1 MANKNKLRHKNSKS
15 VLKTSLIL
23 ISVIG
28 VITFLIISYLIYSLQ
43 CYAYD
48 NNISSDNLNLSV
60 LIKSMPYWTNPT
72 FTAPFDIGA
81 IMQMHGSV
89 WYIYV
94 VALSLLALMLFS
106 KNYDDYKGVEAG
118 SADWAT
124 KRDEKENSDETG
136 IPIGNKFYVT
146 VNNPHGRYY
155 EPHNLNEILIG
166 GPGAGKTF
174 RKIKPDIIQMYG
186 SYVVTDP
193 KGELYRDTAKLLMDN
208 GYKVRVFNLI
218 NIKKTNAYN
227 PFVYIND
234 EQDIVVLANTF
245 INASAGDDD
254 KEDFWS
260 GSAKSLLTAIMIY
273 LWKAEGEVKCFGR
286 VVRLL
291 NSITYKNGRIDEL
304 CELARCL
311 NKHSI
316 EHPCDAAT
324 INWNGIKGTPEE
336 TMGGIAK
343 TLSTRLDLWAV
354 EDVND
359 LTVIDEMDFDN
370 IGVEKTA
377 IEQLKRAKNA
387 APENLDNGLPFSF
400 SGQITDLSY
409 FNTND
414 ILPKEVID
422 SIPDAELKEAVI
434 SNLELAEKQ
443 GLIDVDLNNGNITLT
458 DSGREYINNPNFIRA
473 ANIDKARSAIR
484 AMEIQHGLEN
494 DTIRYGITLEGT
506 DRDLQFFR
514 FASNLDLEEITLSP
528 DKKAALQVMENISK
542 WEKDGLVQ
550 YNSDN
555 TSISLTKLGQKK
567 LYSDLADGVDLI
579 DESVI
584 APKNLSS
591 GSLSNA
597 GAGSMAT
604 QATSQTA
611 VQTTQ
616 VASATATQATTA
628 GATQAATTAATTA
641 TTAASSAVPVAG
653 AVVVTTKVVSDTA
666 KKISD
671 AIIRR

>member
-1 MANKNKLRHKNSKS
+1 MAPMLEDEIMHDAEKMNSK
-15 VLKTSLIL
+15 
-23 ISVIG
+23 
-28 VITFLIISYLIYSLQ
+28 
-43 CYAYD
+43 
-48 NNISSDNLNLSV
+48 
-60 LIKSMPYWTNPT
+60 
-72 FTAPFDIGA
+72 
-81 IMQMHGSV
+81 
-89 WYIYV
+89 
-94 VALSLLALMLFS
+94 VA
-106 KNYDDYKGVEAG
+106 
-118 SADWAT
+118 
-124 KRDEKENSDETG
+124 
-136 IPIGNKFYVT
+136 
-146 VNNPHGRYY
+146 
-155 EPHNLNEILIG
+155 
-166 GPGAGKTF
+166 
-174 RKIKPDIIQMYG
+174 
-186 SYVVTDP
+186 
-193 KGELYRDTAKLLMDN
+193 
-208 GYKVRVFNLI
+208 
-218 NIKKTNAYN
+218 
-227 PFVYIND
+227 
-234 EQDIVVLANTF
+234 
-245 INASAGDDD
+245 
-254 KEDFWS
+254 
-260 GSAKSLLTAIMIY
+260 
-273 LWKAEGEVKCFGR
+273 
-286 VVRLL
+286 
-291 NSITYKNGRIDEL
+291 
-304 CELARCL
+304 
-311 NKHSI
+311 
-316 EHPCDAAT
+316 
-324 INWNGIKGTPEE
+324 
-336 TMGGIAK
+336 GIARTGK
-343 TLSTRLDLWAV
+343 Q
-354 EDVND
+354 
-359 LTVIDEMDFDN
+359 IYDF
-370 IGVEKTA
+370 

-628 GATQAATTAATTA
+628 GATQAATTA

>member
-1 MANKNKLRHKNSKS
+1 MAPMLEDEIMHDAEKMNSK
-15 VLKTSLIL
+15 
-23 ISVIG
+23 
-28 VITFLIISYLIYSLQ
+28 
-43 CYAYD
+43 
-48 NNISSDNLNLSV
+48 
-60 LIKSMPYWTNPT
+60 
-72 FTAPFDIGA
+72 
-81 IMQMHGSV
+81 
-89 WYIYV
+89 
-94 VALSLLALMLFS
+94 VA
-106 KNYDDYKGVEAG
+106 
-118 SADWAT
+118 
-124 KRDEKENSDETG
+124 
-136 IPIGNKFYVT
+136 
-146 VNNPHGRYY
+146 
-155 EPHNLNEILIG
+155 
-166 GPGAGKTF
+166 
-174 RKIKPDIIQMYG
+174 
-186 SYVVTDP
+186 
-193 KGELYRDTAKLLMDN
+193 
-208 GYKVRVFNLI
+208 
-218 NIKKTNAYN
+218 
-227 PFVYIND
+227 
-234 EQDIVVLANTF
+234 
-245 INASAGDDD
+245 
-254 KEDFWS
+254 
-260 GSAKSLLTAIMIY
+260 
-273 LWKAEGEVKCFGR
+273 
-286 VVRLL
+286 
-291 NSITYKNGRIDEL
+291 
-304 CELARCL
+304 
-311 NKHSI
+311 
-316 EHPCDAAT
+316 
-324 INWNGIKGTPEE
+324 
-336 TMGGIAK
+336 GIARTGK
-343 TLSTRLDLWAV
+343 Q
-354 EDVND
+354 
-359 LTVIDEMDFDN
+359 IYDF
-370 IGVEKTA
+370 

-555 TSISLTKLGQKK
+555 TSISLTKFGQKK
-567 LYSDLADGVDLI
+567 LYSDLADGADMI

-584 APKNLSS
+584 TPKNLSS

-604 QATSQTA
+604 QATSQAA

-616 VASATATQATTA
+616 VASATAAQATTA

>member
-370 IGVEKTA
+370 I
-377 IEQLKRAKNA
+377 
-387 APENLDNGLPFSF
+387 
-400 SGQITDLSY
+400 
-409 FNTND
+409 
-414 ILPKEVID
+414 
-422 SIPDAELKEAVI
+422 PDAELKEAVI

>member
-1 MANKNKLRHKNSKS
+1 MAPMLEDEIMHDAEKMNSK
-15 VLKTSLIL
+15 
-23 ISVIG
+23 
-28 VITFLIISYLIYSLQ
+28 
-43 CYAYD
+43 
-48 NNISSDNLNLSV
+48 
-60 LIKSMPYWTNPT
+60 
-72 FTAPFDIGA
+72 
-81 IMQMHGSV
+81 
-89 WYIYV
+89 
-94 VALSLLALMLFS
+94 VA
-106 KNYDDYKGVEAG
+106 
-118 SADWAT
+118 
-124 KRDEKENSDETG
+124 
-136 IPIGNKFYVT
+136 
-146 VNNPHGRYY
+146 
-155 EPHNLNEILIG
+155 
-166 GPGAGKTF
+166 
-174 RKIKPDIIQMYG
+174 
-186 SYVVTDP
+186 
-193 KGELYRDTAKLLMDN
+193 
-208 GYKVRVFNLI
+208 
-218 NIKKTNAYN
+218 
-227 PFVYIND
+227 
-234 EQDIVVLANTF
+234 
-245 INASAGDDD
+245 
-254 KEDFWS
+254 
-260 GSAKSLLTAIMIY
+260 
-273 LWKAEGEVKCFGR
+273 
-286 VVRLL
+286 
-291 NSITYKNGRIDEL
+291 
-304 CELARCL
+304 
-311 NKHSI
+311 
-316 EHPCDAAT
+316 
-324 INWNGIKGTPEE
+324 
-336 TMGGIAK
+336 GIARTGK
-343 TLSTRLDLWAV
+343 Q
-354 EDVND
+354 
-359 LTVIDEMDFDN
+359 IYDF
-370 IGVEKTA
+370 

-604 QATSQTA
+604 QATSQAA
-611 VQTTQ
+611 VQTQ
-616 VASATATQATTA
+616 VASATAAQATTA

-653 AVVVTTKVVSDTA
+653 AVVVTTKVISDTA

>member
-1 MANKNKLRHKNSKS
+1 MAPMLEDEIMHDAEKMNSK
-15 VLKTSLIL
+15 
-23 ISVIG
+23 
-28 VITFLIISYLIYSLQ
+28 
-43 CYAYD
+43 
-48 NNISSDNLNLSV
+48 
-60 LIKSMPYWTNPT
+60 
-72 FTAPFDIGA
+72 
-81 IMQMHGSV
+81 
-89 WYIYV
+89 
-94 VALSLLALMLFS
+94 VA
-106 KNYDDYKGVEAG
+106 
-118 SADWAT
+118 
-124 KRDEKENSDETG
+124 
-136 IPIGNKFYVT
+136 
-146 VNNPHGRYY
+146 
-155 EPHNLNEILIG
+155 
-166 GPGAGKTF
+166 
-174 RKIKPDIIQMYG
+174 
-186 SYVVTDP
+186 
-193 KGELYRDTAKLLMDN
+193 
-208 GYKVRVFNLI
+208 
-218 NIKKTNAYN
+218 
-227 PFVYIND
+227 
-234 EQDIVVLANTF
+234 
-245 INASAGDDD
+245 
-254 KEDFWS
+254 
-260 GSAKSLLTAIMIY
+260 
-273 LWKAEGEVKCFGR
+273 
-286 VVRLL
+286 
-291 NSITYKNGRIDEL
+291 
-304 CELARCL
+304 
-311 NKHSI
+311 
-316 EHPCDAAT
+316 
-324 INWNGIKGTPEE
+324 
-336 TMGGIAK
+336 GIARTSK
-343 TLSTRLDLWAV
+343 Q
-354 EDVND
+354 
-359 LTVIDEMDFDN
+359 IYDF
-370 IGVEKTA
+370 

-409 FNTND
+409 FNAND

-443 GLIDVDLNNGNITLT
+443 GLIDVDLNSGNITLT

-542 WEKDGLVQ
+542 WEKDGLIQ
-550 YNSDN
+550 YNSEN
-555 TSISLTKLGQKK
+555 TSISLTKLGKKK

-604 QATSQTA
+604 QATSQAA

-616 VASATATQATTA
+616 VASATAAQATTA

-641 TTAASSAVPVAG
+641 TTAASTAVPVAG